1 MRLKVALLVTLGT
14 ILILVSSALLLVR
27 VRAADQRAEE
37 MNRAI
42 AVFGDIVSLPALE
55 RDVKRGEEI
64 TPADLSDLRI
74 PSVYVPEGVL
84 RAWPER
90 TDPTQKYYAL
100 KDIKAHA
107 LLQAEEVWLGSAE
120 DGPLFAA
127 GKGAVP
133 ITPKNLAELAPTLKI
148 GDYVDVYWQRAATNG
163 QPEVRQIATALRVL
177 GLPGAPGALK
187 TPDAPKNAFE
197 GRFVVEAGQDRIPVL
212 LQAASQG
219 DLYVSLTGSAST
231 DEKGN
236 IIVDNT
242 VLRTLPLVTRA
253 GAAPAPLAAAVNRI
267 TEAQKTPEL
276 CNLSV
281 VRSSQ
286 RTVLQVPCN

>member
-42 AVFGDIVSLPALE
+42 AVFGDIVALPTLE
-55 RDVKRGEEI
+55 RDVKRGDEI
-64 TPADLSDLRI
+64 TAADLADLRI

-90 TDPTQKYYAL
+90 SDPAQKYYAL
-100 KDIKAHA
+100 RDLKAHA
-107 LLQAEEVWLGSAE
+107 LLDAEEVWLGKAG

-133 ITPKNLAELAPTLKI
+133 ITPKNLEEVAPALKV

-163 QPEVRQIATALRVL
+163 QPEVRQVAAGLRVL
-177 GLPGAPGALK
+177 GLPGRPAAATAP
-187 TPDAPKNAFE
+187 TAPKNAFD

-212 LQAASQG
+212 LQAGAQG
-219 DLYVSLTGSAST
+219 DLYVTVAGSSST
-231 DEKGN
+231 DDTGTVV
-236 IIVDNT
+236 VDNT

-253 GAAPAPLAAAVNRI
+253 GAAPAPIAAAVDRI
-267 TEAQKTPEL
+267 TEAQKGPQL

-286 RTVLQVPCN
+286 RSVIQVPCN

>member
-42 AVFGDIVSLPALE
+42 AVFGDIVALPTLE
-55 RDVKRGEEI
+55 RDVKRGDEI
-64 TPADLSDLRI
+64 TAADLADLRI

-90 TDPTQKYYAL
+90 SDPAQKYYAL
-100 KDIKAHA
+100 RDLKAHA
-107 LLQAEEVWLGSAE
+107 LLDAEEVWLGKAD

-133 ITPKNLAELAPTLKI
+133 ITPKNLEEVAPALKV

-163 QPEVRQIATALRVL
+163 QPEVRQVATGLRVL
-177 GLPGAPGALK
+177 GLPGVPAAPN
-187 TPDAPKNAFE
+187 APKNAFN

-212 LQAASQG
+212 LQAGAQG
-219 DLYVSLTGSAST
+219 DLYVTVAGKSST
-231 DEKGN
+231 DDTGAVV
-236 IIVDNT
+236 VDNT
-242 VLRTLPLVTRA
+242 VLRALPLVTRA
-253 GAAPAPLAAAVNRI
+253 GAAPAPIAAAVDRI
-267 TEAQKTPEL
+267 TEAQKGPQL

-286 RTVLQVPCN
+286 RSVIQVPCN

>member
-42 AVFGDIVSLPALE
+42 AVFGDIVALPTLE
-55 RDVKRGEEI
+55 RDVKRGDEI
-64 TPADLSDLRI
+64 TAADLADLRI

-90 TDPTQKYYAL
+90 SDPAQKYYAL
-100 KDIKAHA
+100 RDLKAHA
-107 LLQAEEVWLGSAE
+107 LLDAEEVWLGKAD

-133 ITPKNLAELAPTLKI
+133 ITPKNLEEVAPALKV

-163 QPEVRQIATALRVL
+163 QPEVRQVATGLRVL
-177 GLPGAPGALK
+177 GLPGVPAAPN
-187 TPDAPKNAFE
+187 APKNAFN

-212 LQAASQG
+212 LQAGAQG
-219 DLYVSLTGSAST
+219 DLYVTVAGSSST
-231 DEKGN
+231 DDTGT
-236 IIVDNT
+236 IVVDNT
-242 VLRTLPLVTRA
+242 VLRALPLVTRA
-253 GAAPAPLAAAVNRI
+253 GAAPAPIAAAVDRI
-267 TEAQKTPEL
+267 TEAQKGPQL

-286 RTVLQVPCN
+286 RSVIQVPCN

>member
-42 AVFGDIVSLPALE
+42 AVFGDIVALPTLE
-55 RDVKRGEEI
+55 RDVKRGDEI
-64 TPADLSDLRI
+64 TAADLADLRI

-90 TDPTQKYYAL
+90 SDPAQKYYAL
-100 KDIKAHA
+100 RDLKAHA
-107 LLQAEEVWLGSAE
+107 LLDAEEVWLGKAD

-133 ITPKNLAELAPTLKI
+133 ITPKNLEEVAPALKV

-163 QPEVRQIATALRVL
+163 QPEVRQVATGLRVL
-177 GLPGAPGALK
+177 GLPGVPAAPN
-187 TPDAPKNAFE
+187 APKNAFN

-212 LQAASQG
+212 LQAGAQG
-219 DLYVSLTGSAST
+219 DLYVTVAGSSST
-231 DEKGN
+231 DDTGTVV
-236 IIVDNT
+236 VDNT
-242 VLRTLPLVTRA
+242 VLRALPLVTRA
-253 GAAPAPLAAAVNRI
+253 GAAPAPIAAAVDRI
-267 TEAQKTPEL
+267 TEAQKGPQL

-286 RTVLQVPCN
+286 RSVIQVPCN

>member
-42 AVFGDIVSLPALE
+42 AVFGDIVALPTLE
-55 RDVKRGEEI
+55 RDVKRGDEI
-64 TPADLSDLRI
+64 TAADLADLRI

-90 TDPTQKYYAL
+90 SDPAQKYYAL
-100 KDIKAHA
+100 RDLKAHA
-107 LLQAEEVWLGSAE
+107 LLDAEEVWLGKAG

-133 ITPKNLAELAPTLKI
+133 ITPKNLEEVAPALKV

-163 QPEVRQIATALRVL
+163 QPEVRQVAAGLRVL
-177 GLPGAPGALK
+177 GLPGRPAAATAP
-187 TPDAPKNAFE
+187 TAPRNAFD
-197 GRFVVEAGQDRIPVL
+197 GHFVVEAGQDRIPVL
-212 LQAASQG
+212 LQAGAQG
-219 DLYVSLTGSAST
+219 DLYVTVAGSSST
-231 DEKGN
+231 DDTGTVV
-236 IIVDNT
+236 VDNT

-253 GAAPAPLAAAVNRI
+253 GTAPAPIAAAVDRI
-267 TEAQKTPEL
+267 TEAQKGPQL

-286 RTVLQVPCN
+286 RSVIQVPCN